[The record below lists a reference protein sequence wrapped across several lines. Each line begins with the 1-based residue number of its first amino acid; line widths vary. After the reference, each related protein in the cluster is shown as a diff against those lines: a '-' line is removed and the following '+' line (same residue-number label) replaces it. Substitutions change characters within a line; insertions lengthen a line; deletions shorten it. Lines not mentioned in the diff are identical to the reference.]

1 MLEVVYSIVS
11 YFELLAS
18 IRKWNSLTQLER
30 ALAFVGWVSFVALV
44 LFVLFLVF
52 YSSFSEAFESAGDWL
67 AKKAAE

>member
-1 MLEVVYSIVS
+1 MLEVIYSIVS

-30 ALAFVGWVSFVALV
+30 AQAVVGWVSFLALV
-44 LFVLFLVF
+44 LFVLFLLF
-52 YSSFSEAFESAGDWL
+52 GASLSDAFAAASDWL